1 LCEPAQLAH
10 KLPPTGIWFFIKS
23 TAMVTERN
31 AEQTR
36 TRILE
41 AAHEEIYQN
50 GYQGMRIDAILQKTN
65 LAKGALY
72 HHFPNKL
79 ALGYAVVEEI
89 LMGHFLEV
97 WQGFLSQDKDP
108 LIAMQKLF
116 LWKAECFQ
124 NEDSFNGCPLNNLN
138 QEMAAIDEGF
148 HARLE
153 MVMNTIM
160 NTIVTALAEGQQQGY
175 VRSNINPEKIAM
187 FLLSCYQGI
196 MGAAKCMQAPQ
207 LLTDLFGTL
216 NDYIDTLRP
225 QNCYDATKVENDAV
239 NNDPHAPDNTH

>member
-1 LCEPAQLAH
+1 
-10 KLPPTGIWFFIKS
+10 
-23 TAMVTERN
+23 MVTERN

-36 TRILE
+36 ARILE

-50 GYQGMRIDAILQKTN
+50 GYQGMRIDAILQKTS

-89 LMGHFLEV
+89 LMGYFMET
-97 WQGFLSQDKDP
+97 WQGFLSQDKNP
-108 LIAMQKLF
+108 LTAMQNLF

-124 NEDSFNGCPLNNLN
+124 NEVCFNGCPLNNLN

-148 HARLE
+148 HERLE

-160 NTIVTALAEGQQQGY
+160 TAIVTSLYEGQAQGY
-175 VRSNINPEKIAM
+175 VRTDINPEKIAM
-187 FLLSCYQGI
+187 FLLASYQGI

-207 LLTDLFGTL
+207 LLTELFGTL

-225 QNCYDATKVENDAV
+225 H
-239 NNDPHAPDNTH
+239 PIHA